1 MTRLTLPGAL
11 LLALTIAGDLSAQA
25 TSPRSGSGSR
35 PSASS
40 GRTTGAA
47 ARPARKPGQLL
58 SRSGARDSARPAIAL
73 IGPAPTISLAFLGG
87 SAADPAADSG
97 TAAAPADARTTLR
110 DSIVA
115 LARAQLGVRYVFGG
129 TTPQRG
135 FDCSGL
141 IRYIAQALRL
151 DVPRTADEQSRS
163 GLAVAR
169 DASQLRPGD
178 LLTFGTRSRVTHI
191 GIYVGDGKFIHA
203 STAAGRIV
211 ESRLDRP
218 PARGIK
224 PWLGVRRLIAD
235 AGS

>member
-1 MTRLTLPGAL
+1 LTRLTLPGAL
-11 LLALTIAGDLSAQA
+11 LLALTIAGDLQAQA
-25 TSPRSGSGSR
+25 TSSPTGSGTRS
-35 PSASS
+35 SASS
-40 GRTTGAA
+40 GRSTRAA

-58 SRSGARDSARPAIAL
+58 SRSAARDSARPAIAL

-87 SAADPAADSG
+87 AAATPAADSG
-97 TAAAPADARTTLR
+97 APADARATLR

-115 LARAQLGVRYVFGG
+115 LARAQLGVRYVLGG

-141 IRYIAQALRL
+141 IRYIAQALRI
-151 DVPRTADEQSRS
+151 DVPRTADQQSRA

-178 LLTFGTRSRVTHI
+178 LLTFGTKSRVTHI

-235 AGS
+235 AGL